1 MWQTQIQTIEYGL
14 NDAIRIKKEAS
25 WYELQ
30 TILAK
35 LLSQKIYSLT
45 FLYQACFRF
54 GFLLDNLLLGLSW
67 KKDYFSKFSD
77 RSSLR
82 IATLWNKLKGLHGL
96 KIVGTPL
103 KNPLKIFDKKAFGIT
118 PFIYLVKML

>member
-1 MWQTQIQTIEYGL
+1 L
-14 NDAIRIKKEAS
+14 
-25 WYELQ
+25 
-30 TILAK
+30 
-35 LLSQKIYSLT
+35 
-45 FLYQACFRF
+45 
-54 GFLLDNLLLGLSW
+54 
-67 KKDYFSKFSD
+67 KKDYFSKLSD

-118 PFIYLVKML
+118 PFIYLVKMLIKSKFKHLDYSENVCLIV